1 MEQISEQIKVQDKI
15 SRLVKLRQEQISEL
29 KLYFDSNNA
38 KYYKD
43 IVKLGPNLS
52 KFESMLT
59 KYQLRVKCENIISLG
74 LSLGK
79 TIDLNNA
86 VKTILLSI
94 KIFEEHINY
103 TKNLKKKK
111 GKTFITKLFEK
122 NNSIPLTQNELIKER
137 VNISW
142 DKSDSFKKLAIFY
155 DSLFKKD
162 LNTFKDFNDYLI
174 YQKDSKRKEENGF
187 KIDEFSNKLDKVYS
201 NSYSTS
207 NKLYNRM
214 TISFELDYASTVNS
228 ACDIFFM
235 IYNKMMDKVCYI
247 SNLLP
252 YIYELDRYIVYEFII
267 PCLLDLKKL
276 AEYITDNE
284 IKSVENE
291 LKKKLNI
298 KPKVVCGEIDNN
310 NYIWVN

>member
-1 MEQISEQIKVQDKI
+1 MEQISEQIKIQDKI
-15 SRLVKLRQEQISEL
+15 SKLVKLRQEQISEL
-29 KLYFDSNNA
+29 KLYYDSNNN

-43 IVKLGPNLS
+43 IVKFGPNLS
-52 KFESMLT
+52 KFETMLT
-59 KYQLRVKCENIISLG
+59 RYQLRVKCENIISLG

-94 KIFEEHINY
+94 KIFEEHLNY
-103 TKNLKKKK
+103 IKNIKRRE

-122 NNSIPLTQNELIKER
+122 NNSIPLNQNELIKER

-162 LNTFKDFNDYLI
+162 LNSFKDFNDYLV
-174 YQKDSKRKEENGF
+174 YQKDSKRKENNGF
-187 KIDEFSNKLDKVYS
+187 KMDEFNNKLDKVYTH
-201 NSYSTS
+201 SYSTS

-252 YIYELDRYIVYEFII
+252 YIYELDRYIV
-267 PCLLDLKKL
+267 K
-276 AEYITDNE
+276 NM
-284 IKSVENE
+284 
-291 LKKKLNI
+291 
-298 KPKVVCGEIDNN
+298 VVFL
-310 NYIWVN
+310 

>member
-103 TKNLKKKK
+103 TKNLKKKE

-228 ACDIFFM
+228 ACDIIFM

-291 LKKKLNI
+291 LKKFFNH
-298 KPKVVCGEIDNN
+298 
-310 NYIWVN
+310 

>member
-43 IVKLGPNLS
+43 IVKLGQNLS

-103 TKNLKKKK
+103 TKNLKKKE

-291 LKKKLNI
+291 LKKFFNH
-298 KPKVVCGEIDNN
+298 
-310 NYIWVN
+310 

>member
-103 TKNLKKKK
+103 TKNLKKKE

-122 NNSIPLTQNELIKER
+122 NNSIPLNQNELIKER

-291 LKKKLNI
+291 LKKFFNH
-298 KPKVVCGEIDNN
+298 
-310 NYIWVN
+310 

>member
-103 TKNLKKKK
+103 TKNLKKKE

-291 LKKKLNI
+291 LKKFFNH
-298 KPKVVCGEIDNN
+298 
-310 NYIWVN
+310 

>member
-103 TKNLKKKK
+103 TKN
-111 GKTFITKLFEK
+111 
-122 NNSIPLTQNELIKER
+122 
-137 VNISW
+137 
-142 DKSDSFKKLAIFY
+142 
-155 DSLFKKD
+155 
-162 LNTFKDFNDYLI
+162 
-174 YQKDSKRKEENGF
+174 
-187 KIDEFSNKLDKVYS
+187 
-201 NSYSTS
+201 
-207 NKLYNRM
+207 
-214 TISFELDYASTVNS
+214 
-228 ACDIFFM
+228 
-235 IYNKMMDKVCYI
+235 
-247 SNLLP
+247 
-252 YIYELDRYIVYEFII
+252 
-267 PCLLDLKKL
+267 
-276 AEYITDNE
+276 
-284 IKSVENE
+284 
-291 LKKKLNI
+291 
-298 KPKVVCGEIDNN
+298 
-310 NYIWVN
+310 

>member
-103 TKNLKKKK
+103 TKNLKKKE

-247 SNLLP
+247 SNLIP

-291 LKKKLNI
+291 LKKFFNH
-298 KPKVVCGEIDNN
+298 
-310 NYIWVN
+310 

>member
-103 TKNLKKKK
+103 TKNLKKKE

-247 SNLLP
+247 SNLL
-252 YIYELDRYIVYEFII
+252 IKV
-267 PCLLDLKKL
+267 KK
-276 AEYITDNE
+276 YF
-284 IKSVENE
+284 
-291 LKKKLNI
+291 KLNMQILLMI
-298 KPKVVCGEIDNN
+298 KNFIL
-310 NYIWVN
+310 I

>member
-103 TKNLKKKK
+103 TKNLKKKE

-122 NNSIPLTQNELIKER
+122 NNSIPLNQNELIKER

-162 LNTFKDFNDYLI
+162 LNTFKDFNDYFI

-201 NSYSTS
+201 NSYSAS

-291 LKKKLNI
+291 LKKFFNH
-298 KPKVVCGEIDNN
+298 
-310 NYIWVN
+310 